1 MVLAVA
7 AAALAS
13 ACATEPP
20 PKGRGDLLAFIVDGQ
35 TPADDVY
42 LRLGMP
48 ARTYEGGRIATWR
61 LARDTAGLYL
71 VAAHQEGW
79 LGVRYELVVE
89 FSAERIVQRHSLVE
103 VHPS

>member
-1 MVLAVA
+1 MAAVA
-7 AAALAS
+7 ALLS

-35 TPADDVY
+35 TPASEVY

-48 ARTYEGGRIATWR
+48 SRTFEGGRIATWR
-61 LARDTAGLYL
+61 LARDVGGLYV

-79 LGVRYELVVE
+79 LGVRFELVVE
-89 FSAERIVQRHSLVE
+89 LSEARLVQRHALVE
-103 VHPS
+103 VHSS